1 MIDQNNPYF
10 KRVRLLVQ
18 ILPLI
23 AEKDCFA
30 LKGGTA
36 INFFIRNLPRLS
48 VDIDLVYLPVND
60 RDESLVGIADAFKD
74 IKSRTEHI
82 IKGSHVVISK
92 NPNGHINKLLV
103 QQGMDNIKIEVSP
116 VARGT
121 IYSPE
126 EMTIT
131 ETVEKL
137 FGYVQMSVVSFDELY
152 AGKLCAALNRQHP
165 RDLFD
170 VMILFQK
177 EGITPGI
184 KKAFLVELVSD
195 NRPIVELLNPNR
207 KDLKKVFKTQFEN
220 MTTIPVSLDDLI
232 SAREKLF
239 NEIRAGL
246 TDEDKQFLL
255 SFKGGNPQW
264 NLLGLEGV
272 ENLPAIRWKLQNLN
286 QMTSATRNKAIEK
299 LEKELYGKG

>member
-103 QQGMDNIKIEVSP
+103 QQGMD
-116 VARGT
+116 
-121 IYSPE
+121 
-126 EMTIT
+126 
-131 ETVEKL
+131 
-137 FGYVQMSVVSFDELY
+137 
-152 AGKLCAALNRQHP
+152 H
-165 RDLFD
+165 
-170 VMILFQK
+170 
-177 EGITPGI
+177 
-184 KKAFLVELVSD
+184 
-195 NRPIVELLNPNR
+195 
-207 KDLKKVFKTQFEN
+207 KVYQEN
-220 MTTIPVSLDDLI
+220 HV
-232 SAREKLF
+232 R
-239 NEIRAGL
+239 
-246 TDEDKQFLL
+246 
-255 SFKGGNPQW
+255 
-264 NLLGLEGV
+264 
-272 ENLPAIRWKLQNLN
+272 LQNPLPPM
-286 QMTSATRNKAIEK
+286 Q
-299 LEKELYGKG
+299 